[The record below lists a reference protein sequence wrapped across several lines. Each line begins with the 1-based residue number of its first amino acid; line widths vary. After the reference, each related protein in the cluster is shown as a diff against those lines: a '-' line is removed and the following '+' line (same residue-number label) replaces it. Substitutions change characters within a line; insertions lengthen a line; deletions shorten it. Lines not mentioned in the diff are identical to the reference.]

1 MDFNTRLENLLEE
14 KNLTQK
20 ELAKELNVSKSTIS
34 GYITNYRKPDFY
46 MIINLA
52 KYFDVS
58 TDYLLGLSEE
68 KKPAPSSLSSTE
80 SKLIHLYR
88 SLVPRRKILLI
99 EQANFYHSLPKNI

>member
-1 MDFNTRLENLLEE
+1 MDFNIRLENLLEE

-52 KYFDVS
+52 QYFDVS

-68 KKPAPSSLSSTE
+68 RKPAPSSLNSNE

-99 EQANFYHSLPKNI
+99 EQANFYYSLPKEI